1 MTEGVAEAAAAGGHG
16 GGLDFSE
23 ILGHHLVD
31 HRIFSFGETLGFT
44 KHALMILIAAFL
56 AGGVVIAAART
67 QGRLRSAVE
76 AFILFIRKDI
86 ADPALGDDADF
97 YLPYLL
103 TLFVFILLMNLL
115 GLIPSGATPTGN
127 ISVTATLSL
136 LTFLLIHGA
145 GVIRH
150 GPAHHL
156 KNFVPRGVPWWAWPL
171 VWCIEA
177 AGFLTKS
184 IALCIRL
191 FANMTAGHMVILL
204 FLGLILLAGQTS
216 LAAGMVVAPI
226 AVGLSVGLY
235 MLELIVALIQAYVFT
250 MLTAI
255 FVGGAL
261 HPEH

>member
-1 MTEGVAEAAAAGGHG
+1 MTEGGHG
-16 GGLDFSE
+16 GALDFSE

-31 HRIFSFGETLGFT
+31 HKVAAIGLT
-44 KHALMILIAAFL
+44 KHMLMIAIAAFL
-56 AGGVVIAAART
+56 TAAVIITAART
-67 QGRLRSAVE
+67 RGRLRTAVE
-76 AFILFIRKDI
+76 AFIAFIRKDI
-86 ADPALGDDADF
+86 ADPALGDDAGF

-103 TLFVFILLMNLL
+103 TLFVFILIMNLL

-127 ISVTATLSL
+127 ISVTLSLSL
-136 LTFLLIHGA
+136 LTFVLIHGA
-145 GVIRH
+145 GVMRH
-150 GPAHHL
+150 GLGHHL
-156 KNFVPRGVPWWAWPL
+156 KNFVPHGVPWWAWPL
-171 VWCIEA
+171 VWAIEA
-177 AGFLTKS
+177 MGYLTKA

-216 LAAGMVVAPI
+216 LWSGLVVAPI
-226 AVGLSVGLY
+226 AVGLAVGLY
-235 MLELIVALIQAYVFT
+235 ALELIVALIQAYVFT